1 MEVHL
6 KISRFYG
13 ASDSRNLISLK
24 QHMAQKFEKETI
36 VYKKR
41 AGGFQEFYQ
50 DVKVLW
56 IKEWKRGT

>member
-1 MEVHL
+1 MRSMEVHL

-41 AGGFQEFYQ
+41 AGGFQEFY
-50 DVKVLW
+50 
-56 IKEWKRGT
+56 